1 MNTKPWAKLFTPL
14 LLTGTALL
22 LSACDFVGEK
32 VSEKVEQKIEQVVP
46 KATAAQNEQAAK
58 LYQALSQKN
67 YALIEQTAS
76 PELQA
81 ELKKSPNTLP
91 FLSTQ
96 IPAGSAPSTP
106 TLINIQKSIDSHYG
120 SMLSITYQY
129 VYPVQVVNFT
139 VAFDGS
145 EGSTTLKGLHL
156 NAQVNP
162 NSPAPTPEATPSA
175 SAPKQQAI

>member
-46 KATAAQNEQAAK
+46 KATVAQNEQAAK

-81 ELKKSPNTLP
+81 EFKKSPNTLP
-91 FLSTQ
+91 FMATQ
-96 IPAGSAPSTP
+96 IPAGNAPNAP
-106 TLINIQKSIDSHYG
+106 TLLAIQKGSNTHYG

-139 VAFDGS
+139 VAFDGTG
-145 EGSTTLKGLHL
+145 GSTTLKGLHL

-162 NSPAPTPEATPSA
+162 NSPAPAPEATPSA
-175 SAPKQQAI
+175 SAPKQQVI